1 MENKKKENQIMER
14 KEAEKYR
21 KEIQEMVEKISDV
34 WILKQIQRA
43 INNIIK

>member
-21 KEIQEMVEKISDV
+21 KEIVEIIERIEDV
-34 WILKQIQRA
+34 WILKQILRF
-43 INNIIK
+43 IRNILK